1 MMTSG
6 GQTCFPQYCWDCGQR
21 GSLTSRVQQQSWY
34 TVRPSG
40 YLDFKSP
47 KGVVWRIT
55 TSTTSHHYTRRARS
69 MRGRGDAHTQRAT
82 SSPRASPVPLQTTPS
97 TPASLCLRS
106 RAIILATKKA
116 KTHDIFGLSHGRTV
130 GNEGSDKRIVSY
142 FVNKVANGSERR
154 TTSLDGEYVV
164 DLKIYHANDVN
175 NTDSR
180 EVWRKALLRIKL
192 QTPDDSDEW
201 KLLQKLVT
209 RIDKNFEDEPRFYS
223 DKHVD

>member
-1 MMTSG
+1 MSDSEFEVIPK
-6 GQTCFPQYCWDCGQR
+6 Q
-21 GSLTSRVQQQSWY
+21 GST
-34 TVRPSG
+34 
-40 YLDFKSP
+40 K
-47 KGVVWRIT
+47 K
-55 TSTTSHHYTRRARS
+55 
-69 MRGRGDAHTQRAT
+69 
-82 SSPRASPVPLQTTPS
+82 
-97 TPASLCLRS
+97 TPAARQMKRS
-106 RAIILATKKA
+106 RAPPSISSIDQENTKKKA
-116 KTHDIFGLSHGRTV
+116 KTHDIFELSHGRPV